1 MKDGVLLLGLPDS
14 PLSNLE
20 ILSERLDE
28 GVLLLSLLLEIVNDG
43 VLLLGLLLGLL
54 DFLIGNVFDLGH
66 LTLGNLER
74 LREAVILLLEGVNLL
89 NLPLSHLERLSD
101 GVVLLLERVNDVI
114 LLLNLLISPVGVGED
129 G

>member
-1 MKDGVLLLGLPDS
+1 MRDLM
-14 PLSNLE
+14 
-20 ILSERLDE
+20 RA
-28 GVLLLSLLLEIVNDG
+28 VLLLSLLLERVNDG
-43 VLLLGLLLGLL
+43 ILLLGLLLDLL

-89 NLPLSHLERLSD
+89 NLPLSHLEILSD
-101 GVVLLLERVNDVI
+101 GVVLLLEGVNDVI
-114 LLLNLLISPVGVGED
+114 LLLNLLISPVGVGEN

>member
-1 MKDGVLLLGLPDS
+1 MANTLTWYSTPTQKLTDQEKEKFILRELYGDNPDLGLLLGPPLERLDDGVLLLS
-14 PLSNLE
+14 
-20 ILSERLDE
+20 
-28 GVLLLSLLLEIVNDG
+28 
-43 VLLLGLLLGLL
+43 
-54 DFLIGNVFDLGH
+54 